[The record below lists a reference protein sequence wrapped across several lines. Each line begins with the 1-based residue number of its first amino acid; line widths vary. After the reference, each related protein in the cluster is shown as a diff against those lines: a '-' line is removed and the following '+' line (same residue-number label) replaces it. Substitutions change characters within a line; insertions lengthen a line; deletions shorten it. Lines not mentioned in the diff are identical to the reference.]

1 MRTQQCNY
9 IKFRYVH
16 TLNGI
21 KCHFVETDLFPVRQG
36 HHVFLSFF
44 LLYTY
49 FTSWLWF
56 PLFLFLLVSP
66 APDMPIFTVLKQR
79 QKVLYS

>member
-44 LLYTY
+44 LLYIC
-49 FTSWLWF
+49 FTS
-56 PLFLFLLVSP
+56 
-66 APDMPIFTVLKQR
+66 
-79 QKVLYS
+79 